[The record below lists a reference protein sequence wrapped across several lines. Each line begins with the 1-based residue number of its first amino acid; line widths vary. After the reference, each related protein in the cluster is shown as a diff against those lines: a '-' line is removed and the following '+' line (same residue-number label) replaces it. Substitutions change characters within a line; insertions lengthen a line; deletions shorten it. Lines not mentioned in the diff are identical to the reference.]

1 MATNANKIQN
11 DARLV
16 FLKEPH
22 DTGYEYH
29 GAYRT
34 DAGLRTGLRFV
45 KLRSH
50 PTTRVLVVKVV
61 AGKALRAD
69 VSEMRFQARQI
80 NSASGLVR

>member
-11 DARLV
+11 DARIV

-22 DTGYEYH
+22 DKGWEYH
-29 GAYRT
+29 KTYLT
-34 DAGLRTGLRFV
+34 DAGLRTGLRYV
-45 KLRSH
+45 KMRSH

-80 NSASGLVR
+80 NSASGAVV